1 LWKCIREGLI
11 VFLLTAIIEVINQWL
26 VRLNE
31 RRYGDNASRCICK
44 RVDTNSE
51 SNFRTYLHKCTS
63 FHSIYN
69 LREFVHLVN
78 SVTKVAMKY
87 ERLYG
92 EIWKCLAS
100 GLWEHWNFSNVC
112 IWMLKNYT
120 FPLNTFSEIANIQR
134 CLCKYH
140 TYSRRQWHYALC
152 VKN

>member
-1 LWKCIREGLI
+1 MQAC
-11 VFLLTAIIEVINQWL
+11 
-26 VRLNE
+26 
-31 RRYGDNASRCICK
+31 
-44 RVDTNSE
+44 E

-100 GLWEHWNFSNVC
+100 GLREHWNFSNVC
-112 IWMLKNYT
+112 IWMLKNYAFPSNT
-120 FPLNTFSEIANIQR
+120 FPKLPTFNVAFVNTIHIHGVNGIMRCEKLINIRLLMFIDVFLQLR
-134 CLCKYH
+134 HILL
-140 TYSRRQWHYALC
+140 TFIRLPVYSIRTNYFYYQF
-152 VKN
+152 